1 MICWTHWI
9 AQVQRHKALVTNV
22 LYLSQAHLDLV
33 WKVSESLSPAQ
44 FNSIVK
50 SVNDRLKWWLHKWQ
64 KGSGCELLYL
74 FVCVPF
80 TMKLLLSF
88 QEGYFLKSKVE
99 FPTSLPWDLFHP
111 WTGHLCHYISI
122 EQDLHLHLLKLTSW
136 MTADKK
142 VTKNE

>member
-9 AQVQRHKALVTNV
+9 AQVQRHTALVTNV

-33 WKVSESLSPAQ
+33 WKISESLSPAQ
-44 FNSIVK
+44 FNCQK
-50 SVNDRLKWWLHKWQ
+50 CKWPFKMMTSQ
-64 KGSGCELLYL
+64 VTKGNGCELLYL
-74 FVCVPF
+74 FLCVPF
-80 TMKLLLSF
+80 IMKLLLSF
-88 QEGYFLKSKVE
+88 QEGYFLKSKVK

-111 WTGHLCHYISI
+111 WTGRLYHYIST